1 MVGAFFVF
9 GLRDYCCSTLCWEK
23 STPTN
28 RGSLPNNAIQ
38 EALSKRFRR
47 LLSGDPD
54 GVPPW
59 LEVIAAGDEPGLYL
73 PTDAPWVV
81 HADFGTLVGGI
92 RALLMQA
99 LHPGSLTGVANH
111 SRYEQDALGRLAGT
125 IRWLTVTTFGS
136 HSAIAGEALR
146 VNRMH
151 KRVTGEYQTS
161 DGEQRKYKAADPD
174 LLLWVHI
181 AFMDSFL
188 RCHQMFAWREIPSGT
203 DVGAVP
209 GETGADAY
217 VRLWADSVKPIG
229 LVKAPMNEVEL
240 VREIERYKRELVA
253 TDKTLDVVKFIRKP
267 PLPPLAK
274 PTYNLLFEAAVLS
287 LPIEFRE
294 LLGLKAKPRWF
305 VQPLTRGV
313 LRFIRIAIGPESPI
327 EDGAI
332 DRLRRIGALN

>member
-1 MVGAFFVF
+1 
-9 GLRDYCCSTLCWEK
+9 LNILHPDERL
-23 STPTN
+23 
-28 RGSLPNNAIQ
+28 SLPNNAIQ

-59 LEVIAAGDEPGLYL
+59 LEVIAAGDEGGLYL
-73 PTDAPWVV
+73 PNDAPWIV

-99 LHPGSLTGVANH
+99 LHPGSLTGVATH

-136 HSAIAGEALR
+136 HAAVAGEAQR

-151 KRVTGEYQTS
+151 KRVTGEYKTAE
-161 DGEQRKYKAADPD
+161 GEQRPYKAADPD

-188 RCHQMFAWREIPSGT
+188 RCHQMYAWREIPG
-203 DVGAVP
+203 
-209 GETGADAY
+209 GADAY
-217 VRLWADSVKPIG
+217 VRLWAKSVEPIG
-229 LVKAPMNEVEL
+229 LASAPLSEAQL
-240 VREIERYKRELVA
+240 VSEIDRYKRELVA
-253 TDKTLDVVKFIRKP
+253 TPKTLDVVKFIKRP
-267 PLPPLAK
+267 PLPLMARPV
-274 PTYNLLFEAAVLS
+274 YWLLFEAAVVS
-287 LPIEFRE
+287 LPVEFRE
-294 LLGLKAKPRWF
+294 LLGLKSKSRRII
-305 VQPLTRGV
+305 QPVTRGV
-313 LRFIRIAIGPESPI
+313 LRLIRFAIGPESPI

-332 DRLRRIGALN
+332 DRLRRIGVLN

>member
-1 MVGAFFVF
+1 M
-9 GLRDYCCSTLCWEK
+9 
-23 STPTN
+23 
-28 RGSLPNNAIQ
+28 PNNALQ

-59 LEVIAAGDEPGLYL
+59 LDVIAAGDEPGLYL

-136 HSAIAGEALR
+136 HTAVTNESGR

-151 KRVTGEYQTS
+151 TRVTGEYQTAG
-161 DGEQRKYKAADPD
+161 GEQRPYKAADPD

-188 RCHQMFAWREIPSGT
+188 RCHQMYAWSAIPG
-203 DVGAVP
+203 
-209 GETGADAY
+209 GADSY
-217 VRLWADSVKPIG
+217 ISLWSRSVEPLG
-229 LVKAPMNEVEL
+229 LSSAPMSEL
-240 VREIERYKRELVA
+240 ELLAEIERQKPLLIA
-253 TDKTLDVVKFIRKP
+253 TEKTLDVVKFIRYP
-267 PLPPLAK
+267 PLPTMAK
-274 PTYNLLFEAAVLS
+274 PTYRLLFEAAVLS
-287 LPIEFRE
+287 LPIEFRTM
-294 LLGLKAKPRWF
+294 LGLRAKPRWLI
-305 VQPLTRGV
+305 QPLTRGV
-313 LRFIRIAIGPESPI
+313 LRFIRLAIGPESPI

-332 DRLRRIGALN
+332 DRLKRIGVLPKH